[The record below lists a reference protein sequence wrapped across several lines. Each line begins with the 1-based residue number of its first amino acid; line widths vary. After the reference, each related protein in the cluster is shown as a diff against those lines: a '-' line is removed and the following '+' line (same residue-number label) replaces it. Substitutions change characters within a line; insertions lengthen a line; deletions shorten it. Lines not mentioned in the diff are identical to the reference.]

1 MEQEAQDRLAP
12 ELEKLSK
19 LLVAI
24 EEAMRAFG
32 QTGWFNKK
40 IQRAKAAKKF
50 RNIDT
55 KIERVIQTI
64 NRVVQTINRVL
75 DTVSRGLALDIQQR
89 IYPAEEAGWSKIDE
103 RIAESGGEPMDEDD
117 VREAADGIL
126 ADPKELATVA
136 KAGGLS
142 EDVFREEMGEMRADL
157 EKMGKSIESMVQGF
171 GEALSGKLRG
181 VL

>member
-32 QTGWFNKK
+32 QTGWVNKK

-55 KIERVIQTI
+55 KIER
-64 NRVVQTINRVL
+64 
-75 DTVSRGLALDIQQR
+75 S
-89 IYPAEEAGWSKIDE
+89 SK
-103 RIAESGGEPMDEDD
+103 RSTASP
-117 VREAADGIL
+117 RRSTASWT
-126 ADPKELATVA
+126 P
-136 KAGGLS
+136 
-142 EDVFREEMGEMRADL
+142 
-157 EKMGKSIESMVQGF
+157 
-171 GEALSGKLRG
+171 
-181 VL
+181 